1 MKEAIELI
9 ESGAKE
15 LILLGQ
21 NVNAWSGK
29 GLDESSW
36 TFPRLIRELSQLSI
50 ERIRYITSH
59 PRDMT
64 DELMRSHKDIQ
75 KLQPYLHLPVQS
87 GSDRVLKEMNRGYT
101 FADYMKI
108 IDKTREYRPDI
119 AVSGDFIVGFPGE
132 TDKDFQDTLRIV
144 EEVKYA
150 HAYSFKYS
158 SRPGTPA
165 SMMENHIEEDVK
177 SERLK
182 ILQDLIKQ
190 QTRDFNKSFEGKE
203 IDVLIDKPGNGED
216 RLSGRS
222 AYLQTV
228 HMDGKASMIG
238 QIIKA
243 KVSKSRDNSLE
254 CVIS

>member
-1 MKEAIELI
+1 
-9 ESGAKE
+9 
-15 LILLGQ
+15 
-21 NVNAWSGK
+21 
-29 GLDESSW
+29 
-36 TFPRLIRELSQLSI
+36 
-50 ERIRYITSH
+50 
-59 PRDMT
+59 
-64 DELMRSHKDIQ
+64 MRSHKDIQ

-101 FADYMKI
+101 FSDYMKI
-108 IDKTREYRPDI
+108 IDRTREYRPDI

-165 SMMENHIEEDVK
+165 SIMENHIEEDVK

-203 IDVLIDKPGNGED
+203 IENENKKGYIHGFSSNYVRVKTPWRKDLVDCIKPYKLKKID
-216 RLSGRS
+216 L
-222 AYLQTV
+222 
-228 HMDGKASMIG
+228 DG
-238 QIIKA
+238 
-243 KVSKSRDNSLE
+243 L
-254 CVIS
+254 VIVEK

>member
-1 MKEAIELI
+1 MIVPDVDKFDELKEPRKSLKSISSLLSIQEGCDKFCSFCVVPYTRGVEISRPANQIMKEAIELI

-101 FADYMKI
+101 FSDYMKI
-108 IDKTREYRPDI
+108 IDRTREYRPDI

-177 SERLK
+177 SEDLK
-182 ILQDLIKQ
+182 FYR
-190 QTRDFNKSFEGKE
+190 T
-203 IDVLIDKPGNGED
+203 
-216 RLSGRS
+216 
-222 AYLQTV
+222 
-228 HMDGKASMIG
+228 
-238 QIIKA
+238 
-243 KVSKSRDNSLE
+243 
-254 CVIS
+254 

>member
-1 MKEAIELI
+1 MCIR
-9 ESGAKE
+9 
-15 LILLGQ
+15 
-21 NVNAWSGK
+21 
-29 GLDESSW
+29 D
-36 TFPRLIRELSQLSI
+36 RIRELSQLSI

-64 DELMRSHKDIQ
+64 DELMRSHKDIE

-165 SMMENHIEEDVK
+165 SMMENHIDEDVK

-203 IDVLIDKPGNGED
+203 IDVLIDKPGNGEN

-222 AYLQTV
+222 AHLQTV
-228 HMDGKASMIG
+228 HMDGNAAMIG